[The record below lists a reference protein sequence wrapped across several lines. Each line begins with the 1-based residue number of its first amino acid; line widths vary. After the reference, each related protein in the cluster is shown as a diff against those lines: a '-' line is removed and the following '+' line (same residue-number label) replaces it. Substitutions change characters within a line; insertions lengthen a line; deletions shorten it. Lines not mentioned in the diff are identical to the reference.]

1 MGVRLG
7 EGGEVV
13 VAHAGARCNSTDEID
28 GAPVSSAPRTTAS
41 SCGGR
46 RSSRAAR
53 GAMRTLQG
61 TPGFV
66 QAGDGLKVRRG
77 TGGPRL
83 GFAPPVVV
91 ESPGRDGALDVGAA
105 ERVGESIE
113 VAEDEG
119 ALGEDRKR
127 VAGLGE
133 HVDDAPGEAY
143 LSSAGW

>member
-1 MGVRLG
+1 VQQHRRDRRGTSVERASDHRVELG
-7 EGGEVV
+7 GASERPGSTGGDED
-13 VAHAGARCNSTDEID
+13 VAGH
-28 GAPVSSAPRTTAS
+28 
-41 SCGGR
+41 
-46 RSSRAAR
+46 
-53 GAMRTLQG
+53 
-61 TPGFV
+61 PGFV

-83 GFAPPVVV
+83 GFAPPVVI

-119 ALGEDRKR
+119 ALGEDRTR